1 VKVYALT
8 RSGRRQLRVE
18 ETEWQLATGIVARF
32 FKIQEDPS

>member
-8 RSGRRQLRVE
+8 KTGRKQLRAE
-18 ETEWQLATGIVARF
+18 EAAWQHATGIVERF